1 MIGWFRFHDVD
12 EDVWCHC
19 EVDDDG
25 WVSRQV
31 DLAGAEG
38 RYVTAASLVEVV
50 RARDLGG
57 LTAVRAYEA
66 RFGVLVEGDGN
77 EALRDE
83 PGVEEIGA
91 GEFER
96 LWVAARRALGGDP
109 PTVDLGG
116 RENVL

>member
-1 MIGWFRFHDVD
+1 VIGWFRFRDAD
-12 EDVWCHC
+12 EDVWFHY

-31 DLAGAEG
+31 DLTGAEG

-50 RARDLGG
+50 RARDFGG

-66 RFGVLVEGDGN
+66 RFGVLAEGGGN
-77 EALRDE
+77 EALRDW

-91 GEFER
+91 EEFER
-96 LWVAARRALGGDP
+96 LWVAARRALGA
-109 PTVDLGG
+109 
-116 RENVL
+116 E